1 MIPVFGSVSISL
13 AASFSILSILSLLFY
28 IRTGDYRLF
37 LSGRRMAMVVSFLVI
52 ISTFILVNELISS
65 NFNIDYVAHHTSL
78 ETPTIY
84 KISALWAGQSGSL
97 LFWLFI
103 LSIFSLITI
112 HQNKNRYHGMMPWVL
127 IVILIVQLFFL
138 ILTTFITNPFEATK
152 ADFEVVNGL
161 GLNPLLQNLTMAIH
175 PPILYLGFVG
185 FTIPFA
191 FAFAALM
198 TKESGSLWIRSI
210 RRWSLVAWLS
220 LSCGIILGGWW
231 AYQELGW
238 GGYWAWD
245 PVENASFMPWLTGTA
260 FLHSIIIQEKKN
272 MLRLWNMILIM
283 ITFILT
289 IFGTFLTRSGVMS
302 SVHSFTQS
310 PLGPFFLSFVII
322 LLFVCVFF
330 VVKNLSNL
338 KSDKRIE
345 SLTSR
350 ESGFLFNNVIFV
362 TLCFA
367 VFWGTIFPVITEA
380 IQGTKITVGPP
391 FFNQVTIPI
400 GLFLLFLTGVGP
412 LLAWRKTSIQ
422 NLKNNFTLPVIISLS
437 SSIVFLF
444 FGLRGYVVI
453 SLMLSVFVSISIS
466 MEFKRGIYSR
476 VKRFNESIL
485 TALVTLIKKN
495 RSRYGGYFVH
505 LGIVLMFIGFTGQAF
520 NMKKEFGLAINE
532 QNHLGDVNLKLV
544 KLWPEE
550 RSNHFSWIA
559 ELLVTGD
566 DGNIITS
573 LRPEK
578 RIYFHLD
585 PNPDRRQ
592 PHSELDIHSTIKR
605 DIYSVFSSID
615 TDNNIAFFQI
625 MINPLVRLVWYG
637 AYILVFGTLIALW
650 PSNRKK
656 LLLQ

>member
-1 MIPVFGSVSISL
+1 
-13 AASFSILSILSLLFY
+13 
-28 IRTGDYRLF
+28 
-37 LSGRRMAMVVSFLVI
+37 
-52 ISTFILVNELISS
+52 
-65 NFNIDYVAHHTSL
+65 
-78 ETPTIY
+78 
-84 KISALWAGQSGSL
+84 
-97 LFWLFI
+97 
-103 LSIFSLITI
+103 
-112 HQNKNRYHGMMPWVL
+112 
-127 IVILIVQLFFL
+127 
-138 ILTTFITNPFEATK
+138 
-152 ADFEVVNGL
+152 
-161 GLNPLLQNLTMAIH
+161 
-175 PPILYLGFVG
+175 
-185 FTIPFA
+185 
-191 FAFAALM
+191 
-198 TKESGSLWIRSI
+198 
-210 RRWSLVAWLS
+210 
-220 LSCGIILGGWW
+220 
-231 AYQELGW
+231 
-238 GGYWAWD
+238 
-245 PVENASFMPWLTGTA
+245 
-260 FLHSIIIQEKKN
+260 
-272 MLRLWNMILIM
+272 M

-466 MEFKRGIYSR
+466 MEFKRGVYSR

-544 KLWPEE
+544 KLWSEE

-592 PHSELDIHSTIKR
+592 PHSELDIYSTIKR

>member
-1 MIPVFGSVSISL
+1 MTSVFGSVSISL
-13 AASFSILSILSLLFY
+13 AAGFSILSIFLLLLY
-28 IRTGDYRLF
+28 LRKGDYRLF
-37 LSGRRMAMVVSFLVI
+37 LSGRRMAIVVSFLVI
-52 ISTFILVNELISS
+52 IATFILVNELISG

-84 KISALWAGQSGSL
+84 KFSALWAGQSGSL

-103 LSIFSLITI
+103 LSIFSLIAI
-112 HQNKNRYHGMMPWVL
+112 YQNRNRYHKMMPWILV
-127 IVILIVQLFFL
+127 VIQVVQLFFL
-138 ILTTFITNPFEATK
+138 ILTTFITNPFEPTK
-152 ADFEVVNGL
+152 ADFEVINGL

-191 FAFAALM
+191 FAFASLM
-198 TKESGSLWIRSI
+198 TNESGSLWIRSI
-210 RRWSLVAWLS
+210 RRWSLVAWLA

-260 FLHSIIIQEKKN
+260 LLHSIIIQEKKN

-283 ITFILT
+283 LTFILT

-322 LLFVCVFF
+322 LLFICAFLIIQ
-330 VVKNLSNL
+330 NLSNL

-345 SLTSR
+345 SLSSR

-380 IQGTKITVGPP
+380 VQGTKITVGAP

-412 LLAWRKTSIQ
+412 LLSWRKTSTQ
-422 NLKNNFTLPVIISLS
+422 NFKNNFTLPVILSLS
-437 SSIVFLF
+437 SSLVFLL

-453 SLMLSVFVSISIS
+453 SLMLSVFVIASIS
-466 MEFKRGIYSR
+466 MEFNRGVKSR
-476 VKRFNESIL
+476 VRRFNEPIL
-485 TALVTLIKKN
+485 SAFLTLIKKN

-505 LGIVLMFIGFTGQAF
+505 LGIVLMFIGFTGQVF
-520 NMKKEFGLAINE
+520 NLKKEIGLSVNE
-532 QNHLGDVNLKLV
+532 QNHLGDINLKLV
-544 KLWPEE
+544 KLWSEE

-585 PNPDRRQ
+585 PDPDRRQ
-592 PHSELDIHSTIKR
+592 PHSELDIHSTLKR

-615 TDNNIAFFQI
+615 TNNNIAFFQI
-625 MINPLVRLVWYG
+625 MINPLVRFVWYG
-637 AYILVFGTLIALW
+637 AYILVFGTFIALW
-650 PSNRKK
+650 PSNRRK
-656 LLLQ
+656 LLL

>member
-13 AASFSILSILSLLFY
+13 AAGFSILSIILLSLY
-28 IRTGDYRLF
+28 IYNGDYRLF
-37 LSGRRMAMVVSFLVI
+37 LSGRRMAIVVSFLVI
-52 ISTFILVNELISS
+52 IATIILVNELISS
-65 NFNIDYVAHHTSL
+65 NFDIDYVAHHTSL
-78 ETPTIY
+78 ETPGIY
-84 KISALWAGQSGSL
+84 KFSALWAGQSGSL

-103 LSIFSLITI
+103 LSIFSLIAI
-112 HQNKNRYHGMMPWVL
+112 YQNRNRYHKMMPWII
-127 IVILIVQLFFL
+127 IVILFIQLFFL
-138 ILTTFITNPFEATK
+138 ILTNFITNPFEPTN
-152 ADFEVVNGL
+152 ADFEVANGL

-191 FAFAALM
+191 FAFAALV
-198 TKESGSLWIRSI
+198 TNESGSLWIRSI
-210 RRWSLVAWLS
+210 RRWSLVTWLA

-283 ITFILT
+283 LTFILT

-310 PLGPFFLSFVII
+310 PLGPFFLSFVVLLLCICAFLII
-322 LLFVCVFF
+322 Q
-330 VVKNLSNL
+330 NLSNL
-338 KSDKRIE
+338 KSVKRIE

-350 ESGFLFNNVIFV
+350 ESGFLFNNVVFV

-367 VFWGTIFPVITEA
+367 VFWGTIFPVISEA
-380 IQGTKITVGPP
+380 VQGTKITVGAP

-412 LLAWRKTSIQ
+412 LLAWRKTSKQ
-422 NLKNNFTLPVIISLS
+422 NLKNNFSLPIILSVLS
-437 SSIVFLF
+437 SVIFIL

-453 SLMLSVFVSISIS
+453 SLMLSVFVIVSIF
-466 MEFKRGIYSR
+466 MEFKRGVASR
-476 VKRFNESIL
+476 VRQFNENVLSAFL
-485 TALVTLIKKN
+485 TIIKKN

-505 LGIVLMFIGFTGQAF
+505 IGIVVMFIGFTGQAF
-520 NMKKEFGLAINE
+520 NLKKEFGLSVGE

-544 KLWPEE
+544 KLWSEE
-550 RSNHFSWIA
+550 RPNHFSWIA
-559 ELLVTGD
+559 ELLVSSS
-566 DGNIITS
+566 DGNIITA

-592 PHSELDIHSTIKR
+592 PHSELDIYSTFNR
-605 DIYSVFSSID
+605 DIYSVFSSVD
-615 TDNNIAFFQI
+615 TENNIAFFQI

-637 AYILVFGTLIALW
+637 AYILVFGTIIALW
-650 PSNRKK
+650 PSDRKK
-656 LLLQ
+656 LLV

>member
-1 MIPVFGSVSISL
+1 MTPVLGSVSISL
-13 AASFSILSILSLLFY
+13 AAGFCTLSIFLLLLY
-28 IRTGDYRLF
+28 INNADYRFF
-37 LSGRRMAMVVSFLVI
+37 LSGRRMAVVVSFLVI
-52 ISTFILVNELISS
+52 ISTLILINELIKS
-65 NFNIDYVAHHTSL
+65 NFDIDYVAHHTSL
-78 ETPTIY
+78 ETPGIY
-84 KISALWAGQSGSL
+84 KFSALWAGQSGSL

-103 LSIFSLITI
+103 LSIFSLIAI
-112 HQNKNRYHGMMPWVL
+112 YQNRNRYHKMMPWILV
-127 IVILIVQLFFL
+127 VILFVQLFFL
-138 ILTTFITNPFEATK
+138 ILLNFIANPFEATD
-152 ADFEVVNGL
+152 ADFEVINGL

-191 FAFAALM
+191 FAFAALI
-198 TKESGSLWIRSI
+198 TNDTGSLWIRSI
-210 RRWSLVAWLS
+210 RRWSLVTWLA
-220 LSCGIILGGWW
+220 LSSGIILGGWW

-283 ITFILT
+283 LTFILT

-310 PLGPFFLSFVII
+310 PLGPFFLSFVFF
-322 LLFVCVFF
+322 LLFICTYLII
-330 VVKNLSNL
+330 KNFSNL
-338 KSDKRIE
+338 KSEKRIE

-380 IQGTKITVGPP
+380 VQGTKITVGAP

-412 LLAWRKTSIQ
+412 LLAWRKTSKQ
-422 NLKNNFTLPVIISLS
+422 NLKNNFTVPILLSLFCS
-437 SSIVFLF
+437 MLF
-444 FGLRGYVVI
+444 FIIGLRGYVVI
-453 SLMLSVFVSISIS
+453 SLTLSVFVTISIL
-466 MEFKRGIYSR
+466 MEFKRGISSR
-476 VKRFNESIL
+476 VSQFQETIL
-485 TALVTLIKKN
+485 LAFLTMIKKS

-505 LGIVLMFIGFTGQAF
+505 LGIVVMFIGFTGQAF
-520 NMKKEFGLAINE
+520 NLKKEFGLSVGE
-532 QNHLGDVNLKLV
+532 QNHIGDVKLELV
-544 KLWPEE
+544 KLWSEE
-550 RSNHFSWIA
+550 RANHFSWVA
-559 ELLVTGD
+559 ELLVTSD
-566 DGNIITS
+566 DGKIITS
-573 LRPEK
+573 LLPEK

-585 PNPDRRQ
+585 PNPERRQ
-592 PHSELDIHSTIKR
+592 PHSELDIYSTFKR
-605 DIYSVFSSID
+605 DIYSVFSSLD
-615 TDNNIAFFQI
+615 TENNVAFFQI

-637 AYILVFGTLIALW
+637 AYILVFGTIIALW

-656 LLLQ
+656 LIT

>member
-1 MIPVFGSVSISL
+1 MTPVLGSVSISL
-13 AASFSILSILSLLFY
+13 AAGFCTLSIFLLLLY
-28 IRTGDYRLF
+28 INNADYRFF
-37 LSGRRMAMVVSFLVI
+37 LSGRRMAIVVSFLVI
-52 ISTFILVNELISS
+52 ISTLILINELITS
-65 NFNIDYVAHHTSL
+65 NFDIDYVAHHTSL
-78 ETPTIY
+78 ETPGIY
-84 KISALWAGQSGSL
+84 KFSALWAGQSGSL

-103 LSIFSLITI
+103 LSIFSLIAI
-112 HQNKNRYHGMMPWVL
+112 YQNRNRYHKMMPWILV
-127 IVILIVQLFFL
+127 VILFVQLFFL
-138 ILTTFITNPFEATK
+138 ILLNFIANPFEATD
-152 ADFEVVNGL
+152 ADFEVINGL

-191 FAFAALM
+191 FAFAALI
-198 TKESGSLWIRSI
+198 TNDTGFLWIRSI
-210 RRWSLVAWLS
+210 RRWSLVTWLA
-220 LSCGIILGGWW
+220 LSSGIILGGWW

-283 ITFILT
+283 LTFILT

-310 PLGPFFLSFVII
+310 PLGPFFLSFVFF
-322 LLFVCVFF
+322 LLFICTYLII
-330 VVKNLSNL
+330 KNFSNL
-338 KSDKRIE
+338 KSEKRIE

-380 IQGTKITVGPP
+380 VQGTKITVGAP

-412 LLAWRKTSIQ
+412 LLAWRKTSKQ
-422 NLKNNFTLPVIISLS
+422 NLKNNFTVPILLSLFCS
-437 SSIVFLF
+437 MLF
-444 FGLRGYVVI
+444 FIIGLRGYVVI
-453 SLMLSVFVSISIS
+453 SLTLSVFVTISIL
-466 MEFKRGIYSR
+466 MEFKRGISSR
-476 VKRFNESIL
+476 VSQFQETIL
-485 TALVTLIKKN
+485 LAFLTMIKKS

-505 LGIVLMFIGFTGQAF
+505 LGIVVMFIGFTGQAF
-520 NMKKEFGLAINE
+520 NLKKEFGLSVGE
-532 QNHLGDVNLKLV
+532 QNHIGDVKLELV
-544 KLWPEE
+544 KLWSEE
-550 RSNHFSWIA
+550 RANHFSWVA
-559 ELLVTGD
+559 ELLVSSD
-566 DGNIITS
+566 DGKIITS
-573 LRPEK
+573 LLPEK

-592 PHSELDIHSTIKR
+592 PHSELDIYSTFKR
-605 DIYSVFSSID
+605 DIYSVFSSLD
-615 TDNNIAFFQI
+615 TENGVAFFQI

-637 AYILVFGTLIALW
+637 AYILVFGTIIALW

-656 LLLQ
+656 LIR

>member
-1 MIPVFGSVSISL
+1 
-13 AASFSILSILSLLFY
+13 
-28 IRTGDYRLF
+28 
-37 LSGRRMAMVVSFLVI
+37 
-52 ISTFILVNELISS
+52 
-65 NFNIDYVAHHTSL
+65 
-78 ETPTIY
+78 
-84 KISALWAGQSGSL
+84 
-97 LFWLFI
+97 
-103 LSIFSLITI
+103 
-112 HQNKNRYHGMMPWVL
+112 
-127 IVILIVQLFFL
+127 
-138 ILTTFITNPFEATK
+138 
-152 ADFEVVNGL
+152 
-161 GLNPLLQNLTMAIH
+161 
-175 PPILYLGFVG
+175 
-185 FTIPFA
+185 
-191 FAFAALM
+191 
-198 TKESGSLWIRSI
+198 
-210 RRWSLVAWLS
+210 
-220 LSCGIILGGWW
+220 
-231 AYQELGW
+231 
-238 GGYWAWD
+238 
-245 PVENASFMPWLTGTA
+245 
-260 FLHSIIIQEKKN
+260 
-272 MLRLWNMILIM
+272 
-283 ITFILT
+283 
-289 IFGTFLTRSGVMS
+289 
-302 SVHSFTQS
+302 
-310 PLGPFFLSFVII
+310 
-322 LLFVCVFF
+322 
-330 VVKNLSNL
+330 
-338 KSDKRIE
+338 
-345 SLTSR
+345 
-350 ESGFLFNNVIFV
+350 
-362 TLCFA
+362 
-367 VFWGTIFPVITEA
+367 
-380 IQGTKITVGPP
+380 
-391 FFNQVTIPI
+391 
-400 GLFLLFLTGVGP
+400 LFLLFLTGVGP

-437 SSIVFLF
+437 SSIVFLL

-592 PHSELDIHSTIKR
+592 PHSELDIYSTIKR

>member
-1 MIPVFGSVSISL
+1 MTPVIGSVSISL
-13 AASFSILSILSLLFY
+13 AAGFSILSIVLLLLY
-28 IRTGDYRLF
+28 INYGDYRLF
-37 LSGRRMAMVVSFLVI
+37 LSGRRMAIVVSSLVI
-52 ISTFILVNELISS
+52 ISTVTLVNELISS
-65 NFNIDYVAHHTSL
+65 NFDIDYVAHHTSI
-78 ETPTIY
+78 ETPSIY
-84 KISALWAGQSGSL
+84 KFSALWAGQSGSL

-112 HQNKNRYHGMMPWVL
+112 YQNRSRYHKMMPWVMV
-127 IVILIVQLFFL
+127 VIQVVQLFFL
-138 ILTTFITNPFEATK
+138 TLTIFITNPFEPTN
-152 ADFEVVNGL
+152 ADFEVSNGL

-198 TKESGSLWIRSI
+198 TNENGSLWVRSM
-210 RRWSLVAWLS
+210 RRWSLVTWLA

-283 ITFILT
+283 LTFILT

-310 PLGPFFLSFVII
+310 PLGPFFLSFVVFLLSICTFLII
-322 LLFVCVFF
+322 Q
-330 VVKNLSNL
+330 NLSNL

-367 VFWGTIFPVITEA
+367 VFWGTIFPVISEA
-380 IQGTKITVGPP
+380 VQGTKITVGAP

-422 NLKNNFTLPVIISLS
+422 NIKNNFTLPIILALS
-437 SSIVFLF
+437 SAVVFLLL
-444 FGLRGYVVI
+444 GLKGYVVI
-453 SLMLSVFVSISIS
+453 SLTLSVFVIVSIS
-466 MEFKRGIYSR
+466 MEFKRGVFSR
-476 VKRFNESIL
+476 VKRFHEPIL
-485 TALVTLIKKN
+485 SAFFTLIKKN

-520 NMKKEFGLAINE
+520 NLKKEFGLSVNE
-532 QNHLGDVNLKLV
+532 ENHLGDVNLKLV
-544 KLWPEE
+544 KLWSEE
-550 RSNHFSWIA
+550 RANHFSWIA
-559 ELLVTGD
+559 ELLVTSD
-566 DGNIITS
+566 DGNTIT
-573 LRPEK
+573 LLHPEK

-585 PNPDRRQ
+585 PNPERRQ
-592 PHSELDIHSTIKR
+592 PHSELDIFSTLKR

-615 TDNNIAFFQI
+615 TENNIAFFQI

-637 AYILVFGTLIALW
+637 SYMLVFGTIIALW

-656 LLLQ
+656 LLLK

>member
-1 MIPVFGSVSISL
+1 MTPVIGSVSISL
-13 AASFSILSILSLLFY
+13 AAGFSILSIVLLLLY
-28 IRTGDYRLF
+28 INYGDYRLF
-37 LSGRRMAMVVSFLVI
+37 LSGRRMAIVVSSLVI
-52 ISTFILVNELISS
+52 ISTVTLVNELISS
-65 NFNIDYVAHHTSL
+65 NFDIDYVAHHTSI
-78 ETPTIY
+78 ETPSIY
-84 KISALWAGQSGSL
+84 KFSALWAGQSGSL

-112 HQNKNRYHGMMPWVL
+112 YQNRSRYHKMMPWVM
-127 IVILIVQLFFL
+127 IVIQVVQLFFL
-138 ILTTFITNPFEATK
+138 TLTIFITNPFEPTN
-152 ADFEVVNGL
+152 ADFEVSNGL

-198 TKESGSLWIRSI
+198 TNENGSLWVRSM
-210 RRWSLVAWLS
+210 RRWSLVTWLA

-283 ITFILT
+283 LTFILT

-310 PLGPFFLSFVII
+310 PLGPFFLSFVVFLLSICTFLII
-322 LLFVCVFF
+322 Q
-330 VVKNLSNL
+330 NLSNL

-367 VFWGTIFPVITEA
+367 VFWGTIFPVISEA
-380 IQGTKITVGPP
+380 VQGTKITVGAP

-422 NLKNNFTLPVIISLS
+422 NIKNNFTLPIILALS
-437 SSIVFLF
+437 SAVVFLLL
-444 FGLRGYVVI
+444 GLKGYVVI
-453 SLMLSVFVSISIS
+453 SLTLSVFVIVSIS
-466 MEFKRGIYSR
+466 MEFKRGVFSR
-476 VKRFNESIL
+476 VKRFHEPIL
-485 TALVTLIKKN
+485 SAFFTLIKKN

-520 NMKKEFGLAINE
+520 NLKKEFGLSVNE
-532 QNHLGDVNLKLV
+532 ENHLGDVNLKLV
-544 KLWPEE
+544 KLWSEE
-550 RSNHFSWIA
+550 RANHFSWIA
-559 ELLVTGD
+559 ELLVTSD
-566 DGNIITS
+566 DGNTIT
-573 LRPEK
+573 LLHPEK

-585 PNPDRRQ
+585 PNPERRQ
-592 PHSELDIHSTIKR
+592 PHSELDIFSTLKR

-615 TDNNIAFFQI
+615 TENNIAFFQI

-637 AYILVFGTLIALW
+637 SYMLVFGTIIALW

-656 LLLQ
+656 LLLK

>member
-1 MIPVFGSVSISL
+1 MTPVLGSVSISL
-13 AASFSILSILSLLFY
+13 AAGFCTLSIFLLLLY
-28 IRTGDYRLF
+28 INNSDYRFF
-37 LSGRRMAMVVSFLVI
+37 LSGRRMAIVVSFLII
-52 ISTFILVNELISS
+52 ISTFILINELITS
-65 NFNIDYVAHHTSL
+65 NFDIDYVAHHTSL
-78 ETPTIY
+78 ETPGIY
-84 KISALWAGQSGSL
+84 KFSALWAGQSGSL

-103 LSIFSLITI
+103 LSIFSLIAI
-112 HQNKNRYHGMMPWVL
+112 YQNRNRYHKMMPWILV
-127 IVILIVQLFFL
+127 VILFVQLFFL
-138 ILTTFITNPFEATK
+138 ILLNFIANPFEATD
-152 ADFEVVNGL
+152 ADFEVINGL

-191 FAFAALM
+191 FAFAALI
-198 TKESGSLWIRSI
+198 TNDTGSLWIRSI
-210 RRWSLVAWLS
+210 RRWSLVTWLA
-220 LSCGIILGGWW
+220 LSSGIILGGWW

-283 ITFILT
+283 LTFILT

-310 PLGPFFLSFVII
+310 PLGPFFLSFVFF
-322 LLFVCVFF
+322 LLFICTYLII
-330 VVKNLSNL
+330 KNFSNL
-338 KSDKRIE
+338 KSEKRIE

-380 IQGTKITVGPP
+380 VQGTKITVGAP

-412 LLAWRKTSIQ
+412 LLAWRKTSKQ
-422 NLKNNFTLPVIISLS
+422 NLKNNFTVPILLSLFC
-437 SSIVFLF
+437 SILF
-444 FGLRGYVVI
+444 FIIGLRGYVVI
-453 SLMLSVFVSISIS
+453 SLTLSVFVTISIF
-466 MEFKRGIYSR
+466 MEFKRGISSR
-476 VKRFNESIL
+476 VSQFQETIL
-485 TALVTLIKKN
+485 LAFLTMIKKS

-505 LGIVLMFIGFTGQAF
+505 LGIVVMFIGFTGQAF
-520 NMKKEFGLAINE
+520 NLKKEFGLSVGE
-532 QNHLGDVNLKLV
+532 QNHIGDVKLELV
-544 KLWPEE
+544 KLWSEE
-550 RSNHFSWIA
+550 RANHFSWVA
-559 ELLVTGD
+559 ELLVTSD
-566 DGNIITS
+566 DGKIITS
-573 LRPEK
+573 LLPEK

-592 PHSELDIHSTIKR
+592 PHSELDIYSTFKR
-605 DIYSVFSSID
+605 DIYSVFSSLD
-615 TDNNIAFFQI
+615 TENNVAFFQI

-637 AYILVFGTLIALW
+637 AYILVFGTIIALW

-656 LLLQ
+656 LIT

>member
-1 MIPVFGSVSISL
+1 MTPVLGSVSISL
-13 AASFSILSILSLLFY
+13 AAGFCTLSIFLLLLY
-28 IRTGDYRLF
+28 INNADYRFF
-37 LSGRRMAMVVSFLVI
+37 LSGRRMAIVVSFLVI
-52 ISTFILVNELISS
+52 ISTLILINELITS
-65 NFNIDYVAHHTSL
+65 NFDIDYVAHHTSL
-78 ETPTIY
+78 ETPGIY
-84 KISALWAGQSGSL
+84 KFSALWAGQSGSL

-103 LSIFSLITI
+103 LSIFSLIAI
-112 HQNKNRYHGMMPWVL
+112 YQNRKRYHKMMPWILV
-127 IVILIVQLFFL
+127 VILFVQLFFL
-138 ILTTFITNPFEATK
+138 ILLNFIANPFEATD
-152 ADFEVVNGL
+152 ADFEVINGL

-191 FAFAALM
+191 FAFAALI
-198 TKESGSLWIRSI
+198 TNDTGSLWIRSI
-210 RRWSLVAWLS
+210 RRWSLVTWLA
-220 LSCGIILGGWW
+220 LSSGIILGGWW

-283 ITFILT
+283 LTFILT

-310 PLGPFFLSFVII
+310 PLGPFFLSFVFF
-322 LLFVCVFF
+322 LLFICTYLII
-330 VVKNLSNL
+330 KNFSNL
-338 KSDKRIE
+338 KSEKRIE

-380 IQGTKITVGPP
+380 VQGTKITVGAP

-412 LLAWRKTSIQ
+412 LLAWRKTSKQ
-422 NLKNNFTLPVIISLS
+422 NLKNNFTVPILLSLFC
-437 SSIVFLF
+437 SILF
-444 FGLRGYVVI
+444 FIIGLRGYVVI
-453 SLMLSVFVSISIS
+453 SLTLSVFVTISIL
-466 MEFKRGIYSR
+466 MEFKRGISSR
-476 VKRFNESIL
+476 VSQFQETIL
-485 TALVTLIKKN
+485 LAFLTMIKKS

-505 LGIVLMFIGFTGQAF
+505 LGIVVMFIGFTGQAF
-520 NMKKEFGLAINE
+520 NLKKEFGLSVGE
-532 QNHLGDVNLKLV
+532 QNHIGDVKLELV
-544 KLWPEE
+544 KLWSEE
-550 RSNHFSWIA
+550 RANHFSWVA
-559 ELLVTGD
+559 ELLVSSD
-566 DGNIITS
+566 DGKIITS
-573 LRPEK
+573 LLPEK

-592 PHSELDIHSTIKR
+592 PHSELDIYSTFKR
-605 DIYSVFSSID
+605 DIYSVFSSLD
-615 TDNNIAFFQI
+615 TENGVAFFQI

-637 AYILVFGTLIALW
+637 AYILVFGTIIALW

-656 LLLQ
+656 LIR

>member
-13 AASFSILSILSLLFY
+13 AAGFSILSIILLSLY
-28 IRTGDYRLF
+28 IYNGDYRLF
-37 LSGRRMAMVVSFLVI
+37 LSGRRMAIVVSFLVI
-52 ISTFILVNELISS
+52 IATIILVNELISS
-65 NFNIDYVAHHTSL
+65 NFDIDYVAHHTSL
-78 ETPTIY
+78 ETPGIY
-84 KISALWAGQSGSL
+84 KFSALWAGQSGSL

-103 LSIFSLITI
+103 LSIFSLIAI
-112 HQNKNRYHGMMPWVL
+112 YQNRNRYHKMMPWII
-127 IVILIVQLFFL
+127 IVILFIQLFFL
-138 ILTTFITNPFEATK
+138 ILTNFITNPFEPTN
-152 ADFEVVNGL
+152 ADFEVANGL

-191 FAFAALM
+191 FAFAALV
-198 TKESGSLWIRSI
+198 TNESGSLWIRSI
-210 RRWSLVAWLS
+210 RRWSLVTWLA

-283 ITFILT
+283 LTFILT

-310 PLGPFFLSFVII
+310 PLGPFFLSFVVLLLCICAFLII
-322 LLFVCVFF
+322 Q
-330 VVKNLSNL
+330 NLSNL
-338 KSDKRIE
+338 KSVKRIE

-350 ESGFLFNNVIFV
+350 ESGFLFNNVVFV

-367 VFWGTIFPVITEA
+367 VFWGTIFPVISEA
-380 IQGTKITVGPP
+380 VQGTKITVGAP

-412 LLAWRKTSIQ
+412 LLAWRKTSKQ
-422 NLKNNFTLPVIISLS
+422 NLKNNFSLPIILSVLS
-437 SSIVFLF
+437 SVIFIL

-453 SLMLSVFVSISIS
+453 SLMLSVFVIVSIF
-466 MEFKRGIYSR
+466 MEFKRGVASR
-476 VKRFNESIL
+476 VRQFHENVLSAFL
-485 TALVTLIKKN
+485 TIIKKN

-505 LGIVLMFIGFTGQAF
+505 IGIVVMFIGFTGQAF
-520 NMKKEFGLAINE
+520 NLKKEFGLSVGE

-544 KLWPEE
+544 KLWSEE
-550 RSNHFSWIA
+550 RPNHFSWIA
-559 ELLVTGD
+559 ELLVSSS
-566 DGNIITS
+566 DGNIITA

-592 PHSELDIHSTIKR
+592 PHSELDIYSTLNR
-605 DIYSVFSSID
+605 DIYSVFSSVD
-615 TDNNIAFFQI
+615 TENNIPFFQI

-637 AYILVFGTLIALW
+637 AYILVFGTIIALW
-650 PSNRKK
+650 PSDRKK
-656 LLLQ
+656 LLV